1 MRRPIEKAAVL
12 GAGTMGARIAAHLAN
27 AGIPCF
33 LLDIVPPELNA
44 EEKRK
49 GLTLEKSAVRNRIV
63 LAGLEAAKK
72 SRPAASF
79 TPETARLITP
89 GNFDDNLGW
98 CGEAD
103 WIIEA
108 VAENL
113 EIKRKLFER
122 VESVRKPGTIVTSNT
137 SGLPIHL
144 IAEGRS
150 EDFQKHWAGTHFFNP
165 PRYMKLAELI
175 PGPKTLPDVLDALA
189 EICDVRLGKG
199 VVVAKDT
206 PNFIANRIGT
216 FSMLRAF
223 GETQTLDMTVE
234 EVDSCTG
241 PAIGWPNSATFRTA
255 DIVGLDVLVHV
266 IRNLFEN
273 LPGDESREM
282 YRVPALAEEM
292 MKRGWLGEKTGS
304 GFYKRVKGVG
314 GESEILTLDWHK
326 MDYRPREKSKLGS
339 IEAGKA
345 IEETR
350 ERLRALVGPALEGQG
365 GDKGSRFLW
374 ACLGDTC
381 LYAARRVPEIAD
393 RILDIDRAMR
403 WGFGWELGPF
413 EVWDAI
419 GVERMAKA
427 LERGGKQM
435 PPLVAKV
442 LASPKKLF
450 YEMEKGSA
458 RYFDLAAGA
467 LAPVQESAGIL
478 ILKSIKDRTSV
489 VQENSGASLIDIGDG
504 VLCCEFHAKMNA
516 IGGDIFAMLQ
526 AGVARLESEFE
537 AMVIANQA
545 PNFSAGANLM
555 LLLMTTQEGEWDDIH
570 LAVRQFQRANMAI
583 KYAPRPVVAA
593 PQGMALGGGCEI
605 PLHSAKIHAAAET
618 YIGLVEAGVG
628 LIPGGGG
635 TKEML
640 IRANEHA
647 AGGDNLDLMHALRPV
662 FENIA
667 MAKVST
673 SGEEARSLGY
683 LRPSDLIAMNRDRQV
698 ADAKQTALAMV
709 RAGYHPPAPAEIRV
723 LGEEFFAAAKLAVHM
738 MIRGEYATE
747 YDGVVARKLAYIM
760 AGGRITAAQSV
771 PEQYILDL
779 EREAFVSLCG
789 ERKTQ
794 ERIAHTLKTGKPLR
808 N

>member
-27 AGIPCF
+27 AGIPCY

-44 EEKRK
+44 DEKRK
-49 GLTLEKSAVRNRIV
+49 GLTLEKPAVRNRIV
-63 LAGLEAAKK
+63 LAGLDAAKK
-72 SRPAASF
+72 ARPAAFF
-79 TPETARLITP
+79 TPETARLVTP
-89 GNFDDNLGW
+89 GNFDDNLAW
-98 CGEAD
+98 CGDVD

-113 EIKRKLFER
+113 EIKRKLLER
-122 VESVRKPGTIVTSNT
+122 VDAVRKPGTIVTSNT
-137 SGLPIHL
+137 SGLPIRL

-150 EDFQKHWAGTHFFNP
+150 EDFQQHWAGTHFFNP
-165 PRYMKLAELI
+165 PRYMKLVELI
-175 PGPKTLPDVLDALA
+175 PGPKTLPAVLESLD

-199 VVVAKDT
+199 VVLAKDT

-216 FSMLRAF
+216 FSMLNAIRLMQAL
-223 GETQTLDMTVE
+223 EMTIE
-234 EVDSCTG
+234 EVDVCTG
-241 PAIGWPNSATFRTA
+241 PAVGWPRSATFRTA
-255 DIVGLDVLVHV
+255 DIVGLDILVHV
-266 IRNLFEN
+266 IRNIYDSIPE
-273 LPGDESREM
+273 DESREM
-282 YRVPALAEEM
+282 FRVPPLVEEM

-304 GFYKRVKGVG
+304 GFYKRVKGAG
-314 GESEILTLDWHK
+314 GESEILTLDWQK
-326 MDYRPREKSKLGS
+326 MEYRPQQKARFPS

-345 IEETR
+345 IEDTR
-350 ERLRALVGPALEGQG
+350 ERLRLLAGPALEGKS
-365 GDKGSRFLW
+365 GDKANRFLW
-374 ACLGDTC
+374 SGLSEMC
-381 LYAARRVPEIAD
+381 LYAARRAPEIAHSVAD
-393 RILDIDRAMR
+393 VDHAMQ
-403 WGFGWELGPF
+403 WGFAWEMGPF
-413 EVWDAI
+413 EIWDAI
-419 GVERMAKA
+419 GVEPMAKA
-427 LERGGKQM
+427 LEREGKTL

-442 LASPKKLF
+442 LASPKKSF
-450 YEMEKGSA
+450 YQTGKGSS
-458 RYFDLAAGA
+458 RYFDLASCALVPEPEPAG
-467 LAPVQESAGIL
+467 VL
-478 ILKSIKDRTSV
+478 ILKSLKDRTPV
-489 VQENSGASLIDIGDG
+489 VQENSGASLIDLGDG

-516 IGGDIFAMLQ
+516 IGGDFVAMLH
-526 AGVARLESEFE
+526 AGVARLETEFE
-537 AMVIANQA
+537 AMVIGNQA

-555 LLLMTTQEGEWDDIH
+555 LLLMTAQEGEWDDIH
-570 LAVRQFQRANMAI
+570 LAVRQFQRVNMAI
-583 KYAPRPVVAA
+583 KYAPRPVVSA

-605 PLHSAKIHAAAET
+605 NLHSARIHATAEA
-618 YIGLVEAGVG
+618 YIGLVEVGVG

-647 AGGDNLDLMHALRPV
+647 ASGDSLDLTHALRPI

-667 MAKVST
+667 TAKVST
-673 SGEEARSLGY
+673 SAEEARSLGY
-683 LRPSDLIAMNRDRQV
+683 LRPSDLISMNRDRQI

-723 LGEEFFAAAKLAVHM
+723 LGEEFLALAKLAVHM

-747 YDGVVARKLAYIM
+747 YDGVVARKLAYIL
-760 AGGRITAAQSV
+760 AGGGITAAQIV
-771 PEQYILDL
+771 PEQYVLDL